1 MLRAGAQHG
10 VLPPSSGKPADRSIP
25 SASKWQHRPF
35 KIEYSP
41 GKGRPFLL
49 WIEQPAFHPGVAVL
63 IWPVGRTMLRYVSE
77 QVSSFDVRPPARA
90 ARRALSPIS
99 CCARGPRIA
108 GIRSGASGCR
118 VWASSAHLLPCSLI
132 GSGSPAAA
140 PQLRPC
146 RAMASAAP
154 VQDKGNRQALCVSQR
169 VSYSFVYVVRVLI
182 RLFKRV
188 FSMYFPTVC

>member
-1 MLRAGAQHG
+1 M
-10 VLPPSSGKPADRSIP
+10 
-25 SASKWQHRPF
+25 
-35 KIEYSP
+35 
-41 GKGRPFLL
+41 L
-49 WIEQPAFHPGVAVL
+49 WIERPAFHPGVAAL

-77 QVSSFDVRPPARA
+77 QVSSFDVRPSARA

-154 VQDKGNRQALCVSQR
+154 AQGNRQALCVSQR

-182 RLFKRV
+182 RLFRRV
-188 FSMYFPTVC
+188 FSMYFLTVC